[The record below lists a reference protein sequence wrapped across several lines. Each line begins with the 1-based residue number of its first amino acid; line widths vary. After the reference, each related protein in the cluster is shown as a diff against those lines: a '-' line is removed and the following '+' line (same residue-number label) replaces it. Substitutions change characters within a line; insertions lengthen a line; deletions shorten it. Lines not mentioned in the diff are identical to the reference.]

1 MKRIFAL
8 GSALVDHEYEISD
21 DMLTKTGLSKGSM
34 TLADQAQQAA
44 LSQTLADQHAT
55 QVKQA
60 GGGSAANTAYA
71 IAALGGLSSFA
82 CRVNDDEAGQ
92 FYLTDLN
99 EAGVTTS
106 PTSLTDAGTPTGSCM
121 VLVTPD
127 AERTMHTYLG
137 ASAGFCYDDI
147 DHALLEAADYL
158 YIEGYLASS
167 ELAQDAVVQ
176 TRARAA
182 ELGIKTALSFADPSM
197 VNFCKDGLV
206 NMLGEGV
213 DILFCNLEEAM
224 TFTETD
230 SAETAA
236 QALHAYADTVAITL
250 GADGAFV
257 STTDGTHIRV
267 DAPQVD
273 NVVDT
278 NGAGDNFAGAFMYA
292 LAKGE
297 SLENCAVLGVKV
309 ASEIVVQFGPRLPRA
324 AYTDLLSE

>member
-8 GSALVDHEYEISD
+8 GSALVDHEFELTENT
-21 DMLTKTGLSKGSM
+21 LTKTGLSKGSM
-34 TLADQAQQAA
+34 SLADQAQQAS
-44 LSQTLADQHAT
+44 LRQTLEDNHAT

-92 FYLTDLN
+92 FYLNDLN
-99 EAGVTTS
+99 DAGVATS
-106 PTSLTDAGTPTGSCM
+106 PISLKDAGEPTGNCM

-137 ASAGFCYDDI
+137 ASAGFCYADI
-147 DHALLEAADYL
+147 DHELLEQADYL
-158 YIEGYLASS
+158 YIEGYLAGS
-167 ELAQDAVVQ
+167 ELAQDAVVK

-206 NMLGEGV
+206 KMLGEGV
-213 DILFCNLEEAM
+213 DILFCNLEEAT
-224 TFTETD
+224 TFTGTD
-230 SAETAA
+230 SKEAA
-236 QALHAYADTVAITL
+236 AKALHVYAQTAAITL
-250 GADGAFV
+250 GAEGAFI
-257 STTDGTHIRV
+257 STTDGTNITV
-267 DAPQVD
+267 TAPAVD

-292 LAKGE
+292 LAHGK
-297 SLENCAVLGVKV
+297 SLEDCAVLGVKV
-309 ASEIVVQFGPRLPRA
+309 ASELVTQFGPRLPRD
-324 AYTDLLSE
+324 AYTELLG

>member
-8 GSALVDHEYEISD
+8 GSALVDHEFEITED
-21 DMLTKTGLSKGSM
+21 TLAKTGLSKGSM
-34 TLADQAQQAA
+34 SLADQAQQAK
-44 LSQTLADQHAT
+44 LSQTLAENNAN

-71 IAALGGLSSFA
+71 VAALGGLSSFA
-82 CRVNDDEAGQ
+82 CRVNDDDAGK
-92 FYLTDLN
+92 FYLNDLN
-99 EAGVTTS
+99 DAGVSTS
-106 PTSLTDAGTPTGSCM
+106 TISLKDAGEPTGNCM

-147 DHALLEAADYL
+147 DQELLEIADYL
-158 YIEGYLASS
+158 YIEGYLAGS
-167 ELAQDAVVQ
+167 ELAQDAVMR

-182 ELGIKTALSFADPSM
+182 DLGIKTALSFADPSM

-206 NMLGEGV
+206 NMLGDGV
-213 DILFCNLEEAM
+213 DVLFCNLEEAT

-230 SAETAA
+230 SKEAA
-236 QALHAYADTVAITL
+236 AKALHAYADTVAITL
-250 GADGAFV
+250 GAAGAFV
-257 STTDGTHIRV
+257 SVKDGTQISV
-267 DAPQVD
+267 DAPEVD
-273 NVVDT
+273 SVVDT
-278 NGAGDNFAGAFMYA
+278 NGAGDNFAGGFMYA

-309 ASEIVVQFGPRLPRA
+309 ASALVTQFGPRLPQA
-324 AYTDLLSE
+324 AYSEFVA